1 MTKEQ
6 KKSRIKRRSWLPNV
20 PDTLSPEW
28 EEVLWSLMEKD
39 SFHSC
44 RWCFP
49 WEYPGIDNGIEYEGP
64 ERMRQ
69 IIERREIRT

>member
-6 KKSRIKRRSWLPNV
+6 KKSRIKRRPWLPNV

-28 EEVLWSLMEKD
+28 EEVFWSLMKKD

-44 RWCFP
+44 HWFFA
-49 WEYPGIDNGIEYEGP
+49 WEYPGIDNGIEHEGP

>member
-1 MTKEQ
+1 
-6 KKSRIKRRSWLPNV
+6 
-20 PDTLSPEW
+20 LSPEW

-44 RWCFP
+44 HWFFAC
-49 WEYPGIDNGIEYEGP
+49 EYPGIDKGIEHDGP

>member
-6 KKSRIKRRSWLPNV
+6 KKSRIKRRPWRKV

-28 EEVLWSLMEKD
+28 EEVFWSLMKKD

-44 RWCFP
+44 HWFFAC
-49 WEYPGIDNGIEYEGP
+49 EYPGIDKGIEHDGP